1 MDGEETVELRH
12 ERRATSVVNGR
23 EYVGEGVHEVRQE
36 DVDEL
41 LASGAWER
49 PGDSDSGAD
58 GADEAGT
65 SQEGETDV
73 SEQDAADTSTDAADW
88 IARKWNAVK
97 SDVEEGAV
105 DARLDAVEE
114 AERARDAGGRK
125 SVLEAIDERRATLE
139 ESDEGG
145 G

>member
-1 MDGEETVELRH
+1 MEGEETVELRH

-58 GADEAGT
+58 GADEAGST
-65 SQEGETDV
+65 GEGETDV
-73 SEQDAADTSTDAADW
+73 SEQDAADAPTDAADW
-88 IARKWNAVK
+88 IGRKWNAVK
-97 SDVEEGAV
+97 SDVEDGQA
-105 DARLDAVEE
+105 DASLDEVEE
-114 AERARDAGGRK
+114 AERARDGGGRD

-139 ESDEGG
+139 EGDTGG